1 MYNSANYLLVLK
13 TQGIGFT
20 IIHKKGILYNMEL
33 LVHDPLRVIL
43 QMAGSQLRANKF
55 SSLKLIGLL
64 ENIWTLPE
72 NSIHFIFN
80 GVYQIFRLDHCTVV
94 R

>member
-1 MYNSANYLLVLK
+1 
-13 TQGIGFT
+13 
-20 IIHKKGILYNMEL
+20 MEL

-80 GVYQIFRLDHCTVV
+80 GISDIQIRSLYGCEIAEEFR
-94 R
+94 